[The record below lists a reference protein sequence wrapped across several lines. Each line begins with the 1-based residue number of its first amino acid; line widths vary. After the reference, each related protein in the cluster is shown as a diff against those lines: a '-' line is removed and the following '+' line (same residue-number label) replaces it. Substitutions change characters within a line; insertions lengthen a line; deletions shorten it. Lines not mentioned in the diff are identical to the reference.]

1 MDLRLGCSVV
11 ELVIRVR
18 VVSGS
23 IPGPAMYFHCL
34 YAHPSIHTTDGAVTS
49 QYCDWAQV
57 DVYSKESNSNIRS
70 TQFPH
75 FFPRIPFS
83 SNMVAAPESFSV
95 S

>member
-1 MDLRLGCSVV
+1 MDLRLGRSVV

-49 QYCDWAQV
+49 QYCDGLRLMSIAR
-57 DVYSKESNSNIRS
+57 KA
-70 TQFPH
+70 TPT
-75 FFPRIPFS
+75 
-83 SNMVAAPESFSV
+83 
-95 S
+95 